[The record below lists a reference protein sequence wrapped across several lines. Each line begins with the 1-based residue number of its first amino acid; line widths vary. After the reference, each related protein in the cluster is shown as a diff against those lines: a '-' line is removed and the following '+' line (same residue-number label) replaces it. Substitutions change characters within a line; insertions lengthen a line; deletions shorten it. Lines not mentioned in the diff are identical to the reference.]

1 MDGFLAP
8 IKHSDCSRSSTNP
21 HVLLAS
27 TSVRSVANRSD
38 TANSSD
44 SYEIVRQLFLPL
56 LRHWADV
63 IVVDDAK
70 EQVERIGQQ
79 LRAQNRRPIHLGFAA
94 CQNMYLSPSMPNIVV
109 PNWAYPDVPNHAL
122 DGNPRN
128 DWVAVSNRCHMVFAH
143 VPFTA
148 NALIRAGVTTPVRE
162 VPVPVPSAYF
172 DVAAR
177 ECDRDASL
185 SAPGIDLTDWQSPAA
200 LSGPAAPSRRA
211 RLQHTLQ
218 TRIKRGIRAGKS
230 AAKKVVPDS
239 IWLAMR
245 VLNNQRRRSQAKLLI
260 ANWRTE
266 SVPLSGIVYTS
277 IFDPADVRNNW
288 TDLLSGFVWAM
299 RNHADATLVI
309 KLIKH
314 DDDDNVAQVVHYY
327 RSIAIPHRCRVV
339 VVRDCLSDEQTAD
352 LLRASSYY
360 FTTTRAEGNCLPLM
374 NFLAA
379 GRPGICPAHSAIADY
394 FAADVGFVIASHDEP
409 SYWPQDGGHKL
420 RTKWAR
426 LVWPSIVEQLRQS
439 YHAAKHERHIYDQLA
454 ANAHARM
461 RDWHGEDRVYP
472 LLKQALDS
480 VAHSYAHPAAVP
492 AGPLRR
498 AA

>member
-8 IKHSDCSRSSTNP
+8 VIHRDCSRSSTNP

-27 TSVRSVANRSD
+27 TSVRSIANPPGAR
-38 TANSSD
+38 ASSD
-44 SYEIVRQLFLPL
+44 SYEIVRQVFLPL
-56 LRHWADV
+56 LRRWADV
-63 IVVDDAK
+63 IIVDDAK
-70 EQVERIGQQ
+70 EEIERIGLR
-79 LRAQNRRPIHLGFAA
+79 LRAQNRRPIHLGFVP
-94 CQNMYLSPSMPNIVV
+94 CQDMYLSPTMPNIVA
-109 PNWAYPDVPNHAL
+109 PTWAYPDVPNLAL
-122 DGNPRN
+122 DGDPRN
-128 DWVAVSNRCHMVFAH
+128 DWVAVSNRCNMVFAH

-148 NALIRAGVTTPVRE
+148 NALIGAGVTTPVRE

-177 ECDRDASL
+177 ERVRDASL
-185 SAPGIDLTDWQSPAA
+185 SVPGIDLTGWQSPAVA
-200 LSGPAAPSRRA
+200 LPAPPSRRA
-211 RLQHTLQ
+211 RLRHTLQ
-218 TRIKRGIRAGKS
+218 TRIKRSIRAGKA
-230 AAKKVVPDS
+230 AAKKVVPNS

-245 VLNNQRRRSQAKLLI
+245 VLNNQRRQSQAKSLV

-266 SVPLSGIVYTS
+266 SIPLTGIVYTS

-288 TDLLSGFVWAM
+288 TDLLSAFVWAM
-299 RNHADATLVI
+299 RNQADATLVI
-309 KLIKH
+309 KLLKQ
-314 DDDDNVAQVVHYY
+314 DDDESLAQVAHYY

-339 VVRDCLSDEQTAD
+339 VVQDQLSDEQTVD

-394 FAADVGFVIASHDEP
+394 FADDVGFVIASHDEP
-409 SYWPQDGGHKL
+409 SYWPQDASLRL

-439 YHAAKHERHIYDQLA
+439 YHAAKHERRTYEQLA
-454 ANAHARM
+454 ANARARM
-461 RDWHGEDRVYP
+461 RDWHGEDSVYP

-480 VAHSYAHPAAVP
+480 VAHAYAQPADAP
-492 AGPLRR
+492 AGHLRR